1 MRRIK
6 IWDLPTRLFHWVL
19 VVLIALAWCSQEFN
33 SMDFHVYVGYAILT
47 LLVFR
52 IVWGVVGSDTAR
64 FRHFLRSPFAAI
76 AHLLHI
82 HRREPD
88 RDIGHNA
95 AGGWM
100 VLVMLALIGVQAGT
114 GLFANDDGDTEGPL
128 MHFVE
133 KDTSDWLSHIHSLN
147 FKLIEAAIVLHIL
160 ALLTYA
166 VVKRRNLVWPF
177 ITGAK
182 TMPEDVQAPRLVNPG
197 WALLV
202 LILAAGFVFWLV
214 TR

>member
-6 IWDLPTRLFHWVL
+6 IWDLPTRLFHWLL
-19 VVLIALAWCSQEFN
+19 VVLIATAWASQEYN
-33 SMDFHVYVGYAILT
+33 NMDLHVLTGYAILA

-52 IVWGVVGSDTAR
+52 ILWGFVGSDTAR
-64 FRHFLRSPFAAI
+64 FWHFLRSPFAAV

-82 HRREPD
+82 HHREPD
-88 RDIGHNA
+88 RDVGHNA

-100 VLVMLALIGVQAGT
+100 VLVMLGLIGVQAGT
-114 GLFANDDGDTEGPL
+114 GLFANDDGNTEGPL

-133 KDTSDWLSHIHSLN
+133 KDQSDWLSHIHSVN

-177 ITGAK
+177 IEGSK
-182 TMPEDVQAPRLVNPG
+182 TMPDDVQAPRLVSSL
-197 WALLV
+197 WALPV
-202 LILAAGFVFWLV
+202 LAVAVGFVAWLV